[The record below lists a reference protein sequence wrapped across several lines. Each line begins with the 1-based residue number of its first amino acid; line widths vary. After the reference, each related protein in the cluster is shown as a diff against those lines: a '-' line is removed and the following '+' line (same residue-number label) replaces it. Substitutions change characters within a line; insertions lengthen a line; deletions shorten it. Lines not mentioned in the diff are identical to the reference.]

1 MGVRTTGAAAFGP
14 RISVL
19 QAGHAYVSDIFL
31 GLRQGVMPDR
41 NKAVA
46 IGAVSYYVDH
56 FVIARISKFTCGSP
70 CNAVY
75 DPSDPDH
82 IQRLDKSFFDAT
94 GERMVPGSFRTMLT
108 RVRNAQFDL
117 AFRIRSHRSAGR

>member
-56 FVIARISKFTCGSP
+56 FVTSRISKFTCGVFANTRYKSSNP
-70 CNAVY
+70 EHVRRVNKLFI
-75 DPSDPDH
+75 DPMGIKRLPD
-82 IQRLDKSFFDAT
+82 KFYTA
-94 GERMVPGSFRTMLT
+94 LT
-108 RVRNAQFDL
+108 RVRHA
-117 AFRIRSHRSAGR
+117 